1 LAIGIICILALIV
14 VLAFAAVLLTVRDGK
29 LKKFRFKLSAALL
42 EIVTFGV
49 EVESEREPDE
59 LPPGETGP
67 LRCAASAVAYE
78 NLTAGEVQ
86 RSFLSACPSRAS
98 PGSAVCP
105 SGVR

>member
-1 LAIGIICILALIV
+1 MDIGIICILALIV
-14 VLAFAAVLLTVRDGK
+14 VFAFATALLTVRDDK

-49 EVESEREPDE
+49 EVESEREPEREPEPDK

-78 NLTAGEVQ
+78 T
-86 RSFLSACPSRAS
+86 
-98 PGSAVCP
+98 
-105 SGVR
+105 